1 MENAPKRSRAGETD
15 IIDPRPITTMMS
27 QEGATPLSLT
37 TERLPQDVAAGVARD
52 VQLMNLRDRVR
63 CREMANATW
72 WKGPIFDT
80 WLRVAYYEREF
91 PGSTSQ
97 GGVHWEP

>member
-1 MENAPKRSRAGETD
+1 MH
-15 IIDPRPITTMMS
+15 
-27 QEGATPLSLT
+27 QEDATPFFVT
-37 TERLPQDVAAGVARD
+37 MERLPHDVAAGVARD

-63 CREMANATW
+63 DREMTNVTR

-80 WLRVAYYEREF
+80 WLNVAYYKREL

-97 GGVHWEP
+97 GGAHWEP

>member
-1 MENAPKRSRAGETD
+1 MR
-15 IIDPRPITTMMS
+15 
-27 QEGATPLSLT
+27 QEDATPLFLT
-37 TERLPQDVAAGVARD
+37 MECLPQDVVAGVARD

-63 CREMANATW
+63 RREIADAAW

-80 WLRVAYYEREF
+80 WLRVAHYEREF
-91 PGSTSQ
+91 PGSTSK

>member
-1 MENAPKRSRAGETD
+1 MGPARFNAAFTFAIISSESNLNASRGRRRSLK
-15 IIDPRPITTMMS
+15 M
-27 QEGATPLSLT
+27 
-37 TERLPQDVAAGVARD
+37 ERLPQDVAAGVARD

-63 CREMANATW
+63 DREMTDATW

-80 WLRVAYYEREF
+80 WLRVAYYEKEF
-91 PGSTSQ
+91 PRSTSQ

>member
-1 MENAPKRSRAGETD
+1 MRQEVL
-15 IIDPRPITTMMS
+15 TM
-27 QEGATPLSLT
+27 
-37 TERLPQDVAAGVARD
+37 ERLPQDVAADIARN

-63 CREMANATW
+63 RREMANATW